1 MSGIRAWLVTWEW
14 ADDAEAMVD
23 KVVAVLP
30 EDWPADRV
38 ADVVTLLYAQST
50 STVGE
55 LVGYAA
61 DPAEN
66 PYRAQVEEINGAP
79 YVSCGPH
86 PYLTAERVVELEV
99 EKDSASGRE
108 VVTWA
113 RMEADGVTPGRRHT
127 FRREVDGPPRSE
139 GIRDRSNRRRRKAGH

>member
-1 MSGIRAWLVTWEW
+1 MA
-14 ADDAEAMVD
+14 D

-30 EDWPADRV
+30 ADWPVDSV
-38 ADVVTLLYAQST
+38 AEVVTLLYAQAT

-61 DPAEN
+61 DPAAN
-66 PYRAQVEEINGAP
+66 PYRAQVDEINGAP
-79 YVSCGPH
+79 YVTCGPN
-86 PYLTAERVVELEV
+86 PFLTAERVVELVV

-113 RMEADGVTPGRRHT
+113 RMEADGFTPGRRHT
-127 FRREVDGPPRSE
+127 FRRDVEGPPSPE
-139 GIRDRSNRRRRKAGH
+139 GIWDRGRGGVKPGFEHRAGT